1 MNNAQLDIALWVASA
16 ILALLY
22 LIAGG
27 TKAVTAKEK
36 LQLQPR
42 MAYIRDLSA
51 SQVTAIGLLEVAG
64 AVGVILPRLTGIL
77 PWVSAVAAFALAV
90 VQIVAIAVHRR
101 RGEHSLVFNA
111 VLLVL
116 ALAVGGGL
124 LVVL

>member
-1 MNNAQLDIALWVASA
+1 MNNAQLEIAVWVASA
-16 ILALLY
+16 LLAVLY

-27 TKAVTAKEK
+27 TKAVSAKET
-36 LQLQPR
+36 LQAQPR

-51 SQVTAIGLLEVAG
+51 AQVTAIGLLEVAG

-90 VQIVAIAVHRR
+90 VQVVAIVVHLR
-101 RGEHSLVFNA
+101 RGEHSLVFNG

-116 ALAVGGGL
+116 ALAVGAGL

>member
-1 MNNAQLDIALWVASA
+1 MNNAQLDIAVWVASA

-27 TKAVTAKEK
+27 TKAVAAKEK

-64 AVGVILPRLTGIL
+64 AVGVILPRLIGIL

-90 VQIVAIAVHRR
+90 VQIAAIAVHLR
-101 RGEHSLVFNA
+101 RGEHSLVFNV

-116 ALAVGGGL
+116 ALAVGAGL
-124 LVVL
+124 LIVL

>member
-1 MNNAQLDIALWVASA
+1 MNTAQLDIAVWVASA
-16 ILALLY
+16 LLAVLY

-27 TKAVTAKEK
+27 TKAVAAKER

-51 SQVTAIGLLEVAG
+51 KQVAAIGLLEVAG

-77 PWVSAVAAFALAV
+77 PGVSAVAAFALAA
-90 VQIVAIAVHRR
+90 VQVVAIVVHLR
-101 RGEHSLVFNA
+101 RGEHSLIFNV

-116 ALAVGGGL
+116 ALAVGAGL
-124 LVVL
+124 LIVL

>member
-1 MNNAQLDIALWVASA
+1 LNTDQLDIAVWIASA
-16 ILALLY
+16 LLAVLY

-27 TKAVTAKEK
+27 TKVVAAKET

-77 PWVSAVAAFALAV
+77 PWISIVAAFALAV
-90 VQIVAIAVHRR
+90 VQIVAIAVHVR
-101 RGEHSLVFNA
+101 RGERSLVFNV

-116 ALAVGGGL
+116 ALVVGAGL

>member
-1 MNNAQLDIALWVASA
+1 MNNAQLEIAVWVASA
-16 ILALLY
+16 LLAVLY

-27 TKAVTAKEK
+27 TKAVSAKEA
-36 LQLQPR
+36 LQAQPR

-51 SQVTAIGLLEVAG
+51 AQVTAIGLLEVAG

-90 VQIVAIAVHRR
+90 VQVVAIVVHLR
-101 RGEHSLVFNA
+101 RGEHSLVFNG

-116 ALAVGGGL
+116 ALAVGAGL